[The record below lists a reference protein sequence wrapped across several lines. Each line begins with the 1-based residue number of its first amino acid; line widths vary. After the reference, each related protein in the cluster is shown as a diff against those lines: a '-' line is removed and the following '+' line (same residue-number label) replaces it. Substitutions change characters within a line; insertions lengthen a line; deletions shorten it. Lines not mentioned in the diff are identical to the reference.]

1 MRAGSPR
8 SDVTGIDATAWDFH
22 AARDGSEAEMANKK
36 RQRLPLLYMIFGM
49 LAFVVALDFIM
60 GSPIRRGIEQG
71 IGYDNPLVWAVL
83 LMLVVA
89 IAPFVIL
96 VNLGEDGEE
105 K

>member
-1 MRAGSPR
+1 
-8 SDVTGIDATAWDFH
+8 
-22 AARDGSEAEMANKK
+22 MAKKK
-36 RQRLPLLYMIFGM
+36 RQRAPLIFLIAAM

-60 GSPIRRGIEQG
+60 GSPIRRRLEEG
-71 IGYDNPLVWAVL
+71 IGYDNPLAWAVL

-96 VNLGEDGEE
+96 VNLGEDGDE

>member
-1 MRAGSPR
+1 
-8 SDVTGIDATAWDFH
+8 
-22 AARDGSEAEMANKK
+22 MAKKK
-36 RQRLPLLYMIFGM
+36 RQRAPLIFLVMAM

-60 GSPIRRGIEQG
+60 GSPILRRIEQG

>member
-1 MRAGSPR
+1 
-8 SDVTGIDATAWDFH
+8 
-22 AARDGSEAEMANKK
+22 MANKK

-49 LAFVVALDFIM
+49 LAFVVVLDFIL
-60 GSPIRRGIEQG
+60 GSPIRRRIEEG

-96 VNLGEDGEE
+96 VNTGEDDDS
-105 K
+105 KK